1 MNRRWCVQSARA
13 AHLNSSDERPERTD
27 YFAGIGATMFSVAPA
42 LASWMEE
49 SEAGSYQKAKHDCD
63 SWAFNQVFLGMQD
76 KSYQDLAGDL
86 IKINSGTTYNV
97 PTAFC
102 YHDPESRTLL
112 GYRYRADYPSANRSK
127 EMTDSDLPTWIM
139 GKHFKFKNI

>member
-1 MNRRWCVQSARA
+1 MNVLRE
-13 AHLNSSDERPERTD
+13 LII
-27 YFAGIGATMFSVAPA
+27 FAGIGATMFSVAPA

-63 SWAFNQVFLGMQD
+63 SWAFNQGSFAMQD
-76 KSYQDLAGDL
+76 KSYQYLAGDL

-102 YHDPESRTLL
+102 YHDL
-112 GYRYRADYPSANRSK
+112 GAEHFLD
-127 EMTDSDLPTWIM
+127 TDTAQIIHPQT
-139 GKHFKFKNI
+139 GQKK

>member
-1 MNRRWCVQSARA
+1 MNV
-13 AHLNSSDERPERTD
+13 LKELII
-27 YFAGIGATMFSVAPA
+27 FAGIGATMFSVAPA

-49 SEAGSYQKAKHDCD
+49 SDAGSYQKAKHDCD
-63 SWAFNQVFLGMQD
+63 SWAFNQGSFAMQD
-76 KSYQDLAGDL
+76 KSYQYLAGDL

-112 GYRYRADYPSANRSK
+112 GYRYRADHPSANRPK
-127 EMTDSDLPTWIM
+127 EMTDSDPPTWVM
-139 GKHFKFKNI
+139 EKRFKF